1 MTDHCLKFRAGL
13 ALRFAGLELE
23 TQASGCLG
31 LAVLQ
36 VLGFKF
42 GGSHACDEQ
51 SGACKG
57 AFFGASVYVCRCG
70 CSFACACLMCMCLY
84 VCVPVC
90 M

>member
-57 AFFGASVYVCRCG
+57 AFLEHPFMSAGVDVALHVHV
-70 CSFACACLMCMCLY
+70 
-84 VCVPVC
+84 
-90 M
+90 